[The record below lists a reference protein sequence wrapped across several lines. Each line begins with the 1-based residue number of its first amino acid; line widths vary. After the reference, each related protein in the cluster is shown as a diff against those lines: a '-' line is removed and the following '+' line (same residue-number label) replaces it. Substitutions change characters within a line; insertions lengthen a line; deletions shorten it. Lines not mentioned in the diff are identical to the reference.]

1 VLGVGTIQTGRGY
14 ALEFSVVYLF
24 VHFGSQFTHRSLPLQ
39 LRPFYRR
46 GGGVGVGVGW
56 GGGCGVGLLIPTILT
71 RRTDDSILMDI
82 TMLCAMTLMQFRWIH
97 YKDEMLSL

>member
-1 VLGVGTIQTGRGY
+1 M
-14 ALEFSVVYLF
+14 
-24 VHFGSQFTHRSLPLQ
+24 
-39 LRPFYRR
+39 
-46 GGGVGVGVGW
+46 